1 MSYPRARIMRVSIHA
16 LTRRATKGGSEEHNK
31 REFQSTPSRGGRH
44 EQLAIYC
51 LDTCV
56 SIHALTRRATKN
68 TDVWRANIFV
78 SIHALT
84 RRATK
89 NTDVWRANIFVSIHA
104 LTRRATRSMKPQTR
118 LEKFQSTPSRGGRQ
132 YEAQEYRE
140 HVRFQSTP
148 SRGGR
153 PKHLL
158 PWLKIFKFQSTP
170 SRGGRLSSGEYHF
183 LFLKFQSTPSR
194 GGRHNPQSPNQG
206 KGFVS
211 IHALTRRA
219 TTSSLAFL

>member
-51 LDTCV
+51 LDTC
-56 SIHALTRRATKN
+56 
-68 TDVWRANIFV
+68 V